1 MRGDVRDDVLDVHAR
16 VGDGGFGVGRERACF
31 FKELHAELAGVP
43 RRDVE
48 VERVAV
54 RQGAV
59 RGDGHHRG
67 LALLLRVRGLAE
79 LDYVYVRGAATR
91 RRDETKKGSRASER
105 EGHDCRLPI
114 VACFSRRRLA
124 RFARENRADVPF
136 THACLEPSTSPVV
149 ALTTAGEVRGWMGGE
164 VSLGAGGAGAA

>member
-16 VGDGGFGVGRERACF
+16 VGDDGLGVGRERARVL
-31 FKELHAELAGVP
+31 FKELHAELSGVP

-59 RGDGHHRG
+59 RGDGNHRG

-79 LDYVYVRGAATR
+79 LDYVYVR
-91 RRDETKKGSRASER
+91 
-105 EGHDCRLPI
+105 
-114 VACFSRRRLA
+114 VA
-124 RFARENRADVPF
+124 
-136 THACLEPSTSPVV
+136 
-149 ALTTAGEVRGWMGGE
+149 
-164 VSLGAGGAGAA
+164 

>member
-1 MRGDVRDDVLDVHAR
+1 V
-16 VGDGGFGVGRERACF
+16 E
-31 FKELHAELAGVP
+31 P
-43 RRDVE
+43 RR
-48 VERVAV
+48 AV
-54 RQGAV
+54 
-59 RGDGHHRG
+59 
-67 LALLLRVRGLAE
+67 
-79 LDYVYVRGAATR
+79 
-91 RRDETKKGSRASER
+91 ETKKGSRASER